1 MPSHSASPEVG
12 DANEEARYSCDRG
25 ALPHF
30 PALLDET
37 TFSYVSRAHSLAS
50 CATRNSVI
58 SALFGGQKI
67 AVHRP
72 LHSGFGAFSLHLY
85 GQISNTALAKHGL
98 MALFQ
103 TFSHPDRY
111 AKAVEQAMSGK
122 PRAYLYLY
130 SAQSEAAQ
138 KDAYFRA
145 SPALCAAC
153 VEQDLRDFHFA
164 YYRRQHQVL
173 ASEYCAQHEK
183 RLITSCGK
191 CSSTL
196 LFARLP
202 TLHCLDCGASYASD
216 EIAERSSCRP
226 FKVRLSQF
234 INSMLLGELPAIP
247 QSQRLN
253 ILAERSKKIVRSSSL
268 AFGDALGRYIQAAYG
283 DELLSE
289 LRLSSASQSS
299 LEWPS
304 LILSGIA
311 MLESPIANALLT
323 SALWDSVNEYLA
335 EVQS

>member
-1 MPSHSASPEVG
+1 MPSHSASAEVG
-12 DANEEARYSCDRG
+12 DANDEARCSCDIG

-37 TFSYVSRAHSLAS
+37 TFSYVSRAHRLAS

-85 GQISNTALAKHGL
+85 GQISNIALAKHGL

-111 AKAVEQAMSGK
+111 AKALEQAMSGK

-145 SPALCAAC
+145 SPALCTAC

-173 ASEYCAQHEK
+173 ACEYCAKHEK
-183 RLITSCGK
+183 RLITSCGR

-196 LFARLP
+196 SFAGLP
-202 TLHCLDCGASYASD
+202 TLHCPDCGASYASD
-216 EIAERSSCRP
+216 EIAERGSCRP

-234 INSMLLGELPAIP
+234 INSMLLGELPSIP
-247 QSQRLN
+247 QTRRLE
-253 ILAERSKKIVRSSSL
+253 ILAERSKKIVGSSSL
-268 AFGDALGRYIQAAYG
+268 APGNALVGYIQSAYG
-283 DELLSE
+283 NELLSQ
-289 LRLSSASQSS
+289 LRLSLAYQGSV
-299 LEWPS
+299 EWPTK
-304 LILSGIA
+304 ILSGTA
-311 MLESPIANALLT
+311 MLESPTTNALLT
-323 SALWDSVNEYLA
+323 SALWDSANEYFA
-335 EVQS
+335 EM